1 MSGTKLIKITWDKK
15 CLGGE
20 SKRETGMT
28 TSISSEAQNT
38 LITKNEFIKR
48 KVENQEIFSPK
59 IYKSLLWHD
68 RQTVGL
74 TKFYT
79 GLDQG
84 IVTKK

>member
-1 MSGTKLIKITWDKK
+1 MFR
-15 CLGGE
+15 GE

-59 IYKSLLWHD
+59 LQHD
-68 RQTVGL
+68 PQTVGL
-74 TKFYT
+74 TKLYT
-79 GLDQG
+79 GLVQG
-84 IVTKK
+84 IVTKNDRLLT